1 MSDGIRNQIGPY
13 MHADGALRRRK
24 VGRTM
29 YVVGIAGAYNA
40 FGLIGP
46 EHNGLFVLD
55 DTRKR
60 VLTDRIGEEGSG
72 YHGPS
77 VSQWNVLKDAMT
89 MTGPAFVKWV
99 KQSPRYRGDE

>member
-13 MHADGALRRRK
+13 MHADGACRRR
-24 VGRTM
+24 GD
-29 YVVGIAGAYNA
+29 YIVGIAGAYNA

-55 DTRKR
+55 EKRRR
-60 VLTDRIGEEGSG
+60 VLTDRIEEEGSG

-77 VSQWNVLKDAMT
+77 KRQWSALKNVMEMT
-89 MTGPAFVKWV
+89 DEEFEKWYRET
-99 KQSPRYRGDE
+99 PRYRGDE